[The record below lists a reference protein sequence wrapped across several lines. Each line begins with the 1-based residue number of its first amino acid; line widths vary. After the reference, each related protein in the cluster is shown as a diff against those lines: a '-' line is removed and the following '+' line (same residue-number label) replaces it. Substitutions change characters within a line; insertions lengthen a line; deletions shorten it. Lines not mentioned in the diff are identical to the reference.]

1 MTLPEP
7 YTTARGV
14 EAAIKASA
22 KKAASA
28 DPSLSTDKR
37 IQMEYFNR
45 FLSRIFSEGEESA
58 WVLKG
63 GTGMLARIPSTRA
76 TRDIDLDRQ
85 NATLDQALAEL
96 KRLAAIDL
104 NDHFR
109 FEYLNHE
116 TSMAADVQ
124 PYTDAYRVTFNT
136 FVGAT
141 RKNALKI
148 DLVVGSVTTGKVS
161 TISPANALP
170 VSKLISN
177 PYRIYPIVDQLADKV
192 CATMD
197 EYGGRPSACEKDLVD
212 IVVCAVTQSFEGA
225 ALRFAIETERQ
236 RRQMEFFER
245 FAVPSAWGR
254 GYATLSAPV
263 PHCKNYRTIESAVD
277 VASALINPALIGE
290 VDGKVW
296 SPRQLQWQ

>member
-45 FLSRIFSEGEESA
+45 FLSRIFSEGEESD

-63 GTGMLARIPSTRA
+63 GTGMLARIPSTRE

-85 NATLDQALAEL
+85 NDTLEQALAEL
-96 KRLAAIDL
+96 KRLTAI
-104 NDHFR
+104 
-109 FEYLNHE
+109 
-116 TSMAADVQ
+116 AADVQ

-170 VSKLISN
+170 FSKLISN

-197 EYGGRPSACEKDLVD
+197 EYGGRPSAREKDLVD

-236 RRQMEFFER
+236 RRQMEFFEH

-296 SPRQLQWQ
+296 SPRQLEWQ